1 MGIGL
6 SVCAAIVKA
15 HGGEIWAE
23 NRHSGGAAFFFTLE
37 MEGTSYEQQ

>member
-15 HGGEIWAE
+15 HGSTIRAE
-23 NRHSGGAAFFFTLE
+23 NLPGGGARFYFSLE
-37 MEGTSYEQQ
+37 TEAMDYEQ